1 MRCQSRY
8 DVKDTPRSQSIETV
22 SFKTDET
29 MLIKIW
35 CQSRYGAKCQINTR
49 YTVPIKEMAS
59 TKKTDNQEDC
69 QSRKLCQSRHGVNQ
83 YKTVSNEGVNQED
96 RVIQEDGV
104 KVGDVLHLRMVRI
117 PSHDSGRQSSAW
129 YFILAIISARPTSC
143 YETAHASGISSSSG
157 ISGISM
163 FVIDWIDGLIDGL
176 ID

>member
-59 TKKTDNQEDC
+59 TKKTDKSRRLSIKKTVNQENCVNPDTVSINIRPC
-69 QSRKLCQSRHGVNQ
+69 QMKASIK
-83 YKTVSNEGVNQED
+83 KTVSF
-96 RVIQEDGV
+96 
-104 KVGDVLHLRMVRI
+104 KKMV
-117 PSHDSGRQSSAW
+117 
-129 YFILAIISARPTSC
+129 
-143 YETAHASGISSSSG
+143 
-157 ISGISM
+157 
-163 FVIDWIDGLIDGL
+163 
-176 ID
+176 

>member
-1 MRCQSRY
+1 MVPNVKSIPGIRCQSRRWRQ
-8 DVKDTPRSQSIETV
+8 PRRLTI
-22 SFKTDET
+22 
-29 MLIKIW
+29 
-35 CQSRYGAKCQINTR
+35 
-49 YTVPIKEMAS
+49 
-59 TKKTDNQEDC
+59 KKTVNQEDC

-176 ID
+176 IDWLI